1 MKVLVTRRVPDPA
14 IPMLKER
21 FEVIVAS
28 ERAPLPQEELLKRV
42 AGVDAIFALAD
53 SRINADVMDAAGPQL
68 RVIANYGVGYDN
80 VDLTAAIERNIYV
93 TYTPNVENNAVADHT
108 FALILALFRHIVPS
122 DRFVRE
128 GKFSHWDAY
137 DFLGPELEGATLG
150 IVGLGRIGATVA
162 KRAKGFAM
170 DVLYFDKLRKY
181 NLESALGCRYLSFR
195 EVLAKSDVLTLHVP
209 LTPETEG
216 MIGADEIG
224 LMKPSA
230 YLINACRGK
239 VVQEAPLVDA
249 LKKGRLGGAGLDVY
263 EHEPHV
269 AAALTKMDNVV
280 LTPHLG
286 SSTFRAREGMGR
298 VAAESIIAALSGQ
311 VPDNIVEGTT

>member
-21 FEVIVAS
+21 FEVVVAS
-28 ERAPLPQEELLKRV
+28 ERDPLPHEELLKRV
-42 AGVDAIFALAD
+42 AGVDAILALAD
-53 SRINADVMDAAGPQL
+53 SQINSDVMDAAGPQL
-68 RVIANYGVGYDN
+68 KVIANYGVGYDN
-80 VDLTAAIERNIYV
+80 VDLGAAIRRNIYV
-93 TYTPNVENNAVADHT
+93 THTPNVENNAVADHT
-108 FALILALFRHIVPS
+108 FALILSLFRRIIPS

-137 DFLGPELEGATLG
+137 FFLGPELEGMTLG
-150 IVGLGRIGATVA
+150 IIGLGRIGSTVA
-162 KRAKGFAM
+162 RRANGFEM
-170 DVLYFDKLRKY
+170 EVVYYDKLRKY
-181 NLESALGCRYLSFR
+181 DLESAIGCRYVSFR

-209 LTPETEG
+209 LTPATEG

-224 LMKPSA
+224 MMKPSA
-230 YLINACRGK
+230 FLINACRGK

-249 LKKGRLGGAGLDVY
+249 LKSGKLAGAGLDVY
-263 EHEPHV
+263 EHEPDV
-269 AAALTKMDNVV
+269 AKALTEMDNVV
-280 LTPHLG
+280 VTPHLG